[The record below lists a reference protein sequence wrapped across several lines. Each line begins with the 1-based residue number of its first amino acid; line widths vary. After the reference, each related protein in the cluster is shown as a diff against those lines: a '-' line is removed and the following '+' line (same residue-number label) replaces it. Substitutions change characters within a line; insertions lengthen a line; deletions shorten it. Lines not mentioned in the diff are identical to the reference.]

1 MIPIDVKVLFIG
13 GMMTCIVPGCSKTPP
28 PGPDCTVNIY
38 DQTGRPRCSNPF
50 FREPD
55 CNAISSTEATS
66 FELVVLHN
74 GQYFCA
80 KRYRFNEQKG

>member
-1 MIPIDVKVLFIG
+1 MIPIDAKVLFIG

-55 CNAISSTEATS
+55 CNAISSTESAS